1 LTEEEQR
8 IRHYLSETTEP
19 KIRAIVEKQMISKHL
34 KTVIEV
40 TLSFG
45 VVVSVELEQV
55 GLTWVL

>member
-8 IRHYLSETTEP
+8 IRHYLSETTES

-34 KTVIEV
+34 KTVVEV